1 MSKRK
6 RDYLFKR
13 PNSQHWRVRFQMGG
27 RSVEQSLGTPDRAH
41 AEIIALP
48 LIAEHKAK
56 LLEARPR
63 LERSWQP
70 QYEPGREHVGPD
82 GSRIIATE
90 RELFHLDATGRITGK
105 SDTIEKKIGWLNAM
119 VNLAIKEGRLKFN
132 PFASVVPKRD
142 DKQRRLPLSDADVKE
157 CKRNLDKLSESDQ
170 MLIRLLGSTGMR
182 LSEAFGIEGE
192 EREKGCRYVI
202 VGKKT
207 EQSLRRVPLPT
218 AVLPTL
224 PKTITGPLFL

>member
-13 PNSQHWRVRFQMGG
+13 TNSQHWRVRFQMGG
-27 RSVEQSLGTPDRAH
+27 RSVEKSLGTPDRAQ

-63 LERSWQP
+63 LETSWQP

-105 SDTIEKKIGWLNAM
+105 SDNGGVAFH
-119 VNLAIKEGRLKFN
+119 LAAGGKLIARSITEAYLEDSE
-132 PFASVVPKRD
+132 AS
-142 DKQRRLPLSDADVKE
+142 
-157 CKRNLDKLSESDQ
+157 
-170 MLIRLLGSTGMR
+170 GSTR
-182 LSEAFGIEGE
+182 FLSQLHSK
-192 EREKGCRYVI
+192 R
-202 VGKKT
+202 
-207 EQSLRRVPLPT
+207 
-218 AVLPTL
+218 PTL
-224 PKTITGPLFL
+224 PAKNGDDAILETYLKHAGITGY